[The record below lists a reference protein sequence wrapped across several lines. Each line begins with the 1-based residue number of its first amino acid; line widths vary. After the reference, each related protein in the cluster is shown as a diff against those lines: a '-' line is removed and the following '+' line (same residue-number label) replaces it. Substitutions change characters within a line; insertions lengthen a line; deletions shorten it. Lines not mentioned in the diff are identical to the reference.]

1 MIEEEHTIDKVFQ
14 TYYKLI
20 SSTLNIYFL
29 LPNELIQ
36 FLNICNRGCKS
47 ATKPIVI

>member
-29 LPNELIQ
+29 LPNELIH
-36 FLNICNRGCKS
+36 ICKCGCKS